1 MLFEIIVSLCAT
13 PSPKMHSGKEK
24 ELINNNPTPKEW
36 GLLYIES
43 QLAKGV
49 ISIRIPTDTDII
61 NSKSAIRSVFFLG
74 LFVLKRTA
82 SATPLF
88 IRSPD
93 IIAPAVSILS
103 TYSSLIMMLDAQFGI
118 IPTKA
123 ESTFASMG
131 LLRMRFA
138 ILSSPIL

>member
-1 MLFEIIVSLCAT
+1 MGNF
-13 PSPKMHSGKEK
+13 
-24 ELINNNPTPKEW
+24 
-36 GLLYIES
+36 YIES

-103 TYSSLIMMLDAQFGI
+103 TYSSLINSNQGREYVCEYGLIKNEICNI
-118 IPTKA
+118 ILA
-123 ESTFASMG
+123 NIMNQQIE
-131 LLRMRFA
+131 
-138 ILSSPIL
+138 